1 VLAVIV
7 VQDHVQFARI
17 ACMVYQPRVMNTDT
31 PYTSPVR
38 ELNFNEETK
47 QDRLPPKPF
56 NLKIIKNTE
65 SLSETNNGWAIHGV

>member
-1 VLAVIV
+1 MLAVIS

-38 ELNFNEETK
+38 ELKFH
-47 QDRLPPKPF
+47 QRDQARLAASQSF
-56 NLKIIKNTE
+56 QFENYQE
-65 SLSETNNGWAIHGV
+65 H